1 MISKTT
7 DALLMIFTK
16 NPELGKVKTRLAN
29 SVGDKVALNI
39 YKFLLS
45 HTVSVT
51 KNLEIDKRVYYS
63 EEIPENDLWPSAS
76 FSKKLQRG
84 GNLGEKME
92 NAFQEAF
99 NSNYKRVI
107 IIGSDLLNLAQQDL
121 ENAFLELGKN
131 DVVIGPAKDGGYYLL
146 GMKSLNSDVFKN
158 KAWSTSSVLSDTLKD
173 FEGKKIKILET
184 RNDIDEIQDIEEDSI
199 LKKFIESRIFRQSQK
214 E

>member
-1 MISKTT
+1 
-7 DALLMIFTK
+7 MIFTK

-51 KNLEIDKRVYYS
+51 KNLELDKRVYYS
-63 EEIPENDLWPSAS
+63 EEIPEKDLWPSEA
-76 FSKKLQRG
+76 FSKKLQRD

-99 NSNYKRVI
+99 QSGYKRVI
-107 IIGSDLLNLAQQDL
+107 IIGSDLLDLSQNDL
-121 ENAFLELGKN
+121 ETAFLELEKN
-131 DVVIGPAKDGGYYLL
+131 DMVIGPAKDGGYYLL

-158 KAWSTSSVLSDTLKD
+158 KAWSTNSVLSDTLKD
-173 FEGKKIKILET
+173 LESKKIKILET

-199 LKKFIESRIFRQSQK
+199 LKKIIESRTSGQSH
-214 E
+214 EE